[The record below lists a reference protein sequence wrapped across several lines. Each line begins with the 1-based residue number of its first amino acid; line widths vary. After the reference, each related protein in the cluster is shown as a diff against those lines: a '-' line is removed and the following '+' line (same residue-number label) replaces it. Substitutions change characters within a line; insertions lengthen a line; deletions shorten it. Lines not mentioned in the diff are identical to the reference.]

1 MSAIADSLVLEQGYT
16 LEQVKLGLKD
26 WDIQPIH
33 VGGRQVGEIMLRN
46 NELHVAIV
54 KGERLR
60 LGKCRLI
67 SDTLTKLLAEKGF
80 LVTRL
85 FKGDKHR
92 RLIEGL
98 GFVHTH
104 SDEDTD
110 YFWMNEYKGGKHDRN

>member
-1 MSAIADSLVLEQGYT
+1 MSAIADSLIQEQGYT

-26 WDIQPIH
+26 WEIKAIH

-54 KGERLR
+54 KGERLK
-60 LGKCRLI
+60 LGKCKLI
-67 SDTLTKLLAEKGF
+67 ADTLNELIAEKGF

-98 GFVHTH
+98 GFEYTH
-104 SDEDTD
+104 SDDEAD
-110 YFWMNEYKGGKHDRN
+110 YFWMNEYKGGKYDRN